1 MNLTLASARRILR
14 EISGDKRT
22 VALIVAVPSLL
33 LTLLFFVY
41 GDNSRLFN
49 SVAVMMLGVFPMLL
63 MFIVASVTMQRERKS
78 GTLER
83 LMTTRLTTVQLLLA
97 YGIAFSLFALLQ
109 SAVLVSIAHFL
120 LDVET
125 ASPIGWIF
133 VISPLAGIA
142 GGAFGLLASA
152 FAENEFQ
159 AVQFMPVFFG
169 PQFFLGG
176 VLVPR
181 EDMNSVLH
189 GISNFLPLSYV
200 IDALRNLQLQPEL
213 YGNFWRDMLFVLG
226 FAVGALFL
234 AAVSM
239 PRATK

>member
-1 MNLTLASARRILR
+1 MIKATVQRILR
-14 EISGDKRT
+14 EITGDKRT

-33 LTLLFFVY
+33 LTLLYFVY
-41 GDNSRLFN
+41 DGSQLFN

-83 LMTTRLTTVQLLLA
+83 LMTTRLSTLQLLVS
-97 YGIAFSLFALLQ
+97 YGIAFSLFALVQAL
-109 SAVLVSIAHFL
+109 VLVSIAYFL
-120 LDVET
+120 LGVTT
-125 ASPIGWIF
+125 AAPIGWIF
-133 VISPLAGIA
+133 LVAPLAGIV
-142 GGAFGLLASA
+142 GGSFGLLASA

-181 EDMNSVLH
+181 SEMNSVLH
-189 GISNFLPLSYV
+189 FVSNLLPLSYV
-200 IDALRNLQLQPEL
+200 VDTLRDLLVRADLTGDFWKDMGVVVLFALGALVAAARALR
-213 YGNFWRDMLFVLG
+213 
-226 FAVGALFL
+226 
-234 AAVSM
+234 
-239 PRATK
+239 

>member
-1 MNLTLASARRILR
+1 MILATVQRILR
-14 EISGDKRT
+14 EITGDKRT

-33 LTLLFFVY
+33 LTLLYFVY
-41 GDNSRLFN
+41 DGAALFN
-49 SVAVMMLGVFPMLL
+49 QVAVMMLGVFPMLL

-97 YGIAFSLFALLQ
+97 YGIAFSLFALVQAL
-109 SAVLVSIAHFL
+109 VLVSIAHFFL
-120 LDVET
+120 GVAT
-125 ASPIGWIF
+125 GVSIGWIF
-133 VISPLAGIA
+133 LVAPLAGIV
-142 GGAFGLLASA
+142 GGSFGLLASA

-181 EDMNSVLH
+181 DHMNSVLH
-189 GISNFLPLSYV
+189 AVSNFLPLSYV
-200 IDALRNLQLQPEL
+200 IDALRKLLVSTEI
-213 YGNFWRDMLFVLG
+213 YGEFWRDMAVVAL
-226 FAVGALFL
+226 FAVGALIL

-239 PRATK
+239 PRATR

>member
-1 MNLTLASARRILR
+1 MIRATVQRIMR
-14 EISGDKRT
+14 EITGDKRT

-33 LTLLFFVY
+33 LTLLYFVY
-41 GDNSRLFN
+41 DGSKLFN

-83 LMTTRLTTVQLLLA
+83 LMTTRLTTVQLLLS
-97 YGIAFSLFALLQ
+97 YGIAFSLFALVQAL
-109 SAVLVSIAHFL
+109 VLVAIAYFFL
-120 LDVET
+120 GVT
-125 ASPIGWIF
+125 TSVSIGWIF
-133 VISPLAGIA
+133 LVAPLAGIV
-142 GGAFGLLASA
+142 GGSFGLLASA

-181 EDMNSVLH
+181 DQMNSVLH
-189 GISNFLPLSYV
+189 VISNFLPLSYV
-200 IDALRNLQLQPEL
+200 IDTLRSFLTDSSLSSDTWWNLGVVVLFAL
-213 YGNFWRDMLFVLG
+213 GVLI
-226 FAVGALFL
+226 L

>member
-1 MNLTLASARRILR
+1 MILATVNRILR
-14 EISGDKRT
+14 EITGDKRT

-33 LTLLFFVY
+33 LTLLYFVY
-41 GDNSRLFN
+41 DGSRLFN

-97 YGIAFSLFALLQ
+97 YGIAFSLFALVQAL
-109 SAVLVSIAHFL
+109 VLVCIAYFFL
-120 LDVET
+120 NVTT
-125 ASPIGWIF
+125 AVAIGWIF
-133 VISPLAGIA
+133 LVAPLAGIL

-181 EDMNSVLH
+181 ADMNSVLH
-189 GISNFLPLSYV
+189 AVSNFLPLSYV
-200 IDALRNLQLQPEL
+200 IDTLRSFLVDSSLGSDTWWNLGIVFAFAL
-213 YGNFWRDMLFVLG
+213 
-226 FAVGALFL
+226 GALVL